1 MSCEEHTSPVMC
13 GNFLL
18 SRLKKKK
25 GLISERCRLQFPP
38 LSLVWSC
45 SSRKVFSGRST
56 GLFPE
61 QLLVIEPRRNVTEV
75 LKADCVEQIELIIV
89 LF

>member
-1 MSCEEHTSPVMC
+1 MC

-18 SRLKKKK
+18 SCLKKKK
-25 GLISERCRLQFPP
+25 GLISERFMLQFPP
-38 LSLVWSC
+38 FSLVWSF
-45 SSRKVFSGRST
+45 SSRKS
-56 GLFPE
+56 LFGEE
-61 QLLVIEPRRNVTEV
+61 QGFISRTAAGIEPRRSVTEV